1 MIHLGTSRDEWQHP
15 EEIVAALKLEAGQT
29 VADIEAGTGYMVA
42 HLSEAVGGNG
52 TVIAIDAE
60 AAMIEYLANHLPE
73 LGPAHIVTQKVDFH
87 DPELKPESVH
97 GVLTLDTWHHMSERE
112 AYARKVYDGLRKGE
126 RFAIT
131 PAIKTPIPF
140 FCSIRWIERIIKS
153 YFSVSVADRNLARE
167 T

>member
-29 VADIEAGTGYMVA
+29 VADIEAGTGCMVA

-60 AAMIEYLANHLPE
+60 AAMIEYLAKHLPE

-87 DPELKPESVH
+87 DPELKLESVH
-97 GVLTLDTWHHMSERE
+97 GVLALDTCQSGR
-112 AYARKVYDGLRKGE
+112 L
-126 RFAIT
+126 T
-131 PAIKTPIPF
+131 PGKCTT
-140 FCSIRWIERIIKS
+140 
-153 YFSVSVADRNLARE
+153 V
-167 T
+167 